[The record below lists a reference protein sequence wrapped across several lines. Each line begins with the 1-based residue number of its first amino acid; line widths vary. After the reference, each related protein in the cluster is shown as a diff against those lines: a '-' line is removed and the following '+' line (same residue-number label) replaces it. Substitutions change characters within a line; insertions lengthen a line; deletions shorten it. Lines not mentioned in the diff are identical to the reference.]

1 MRPIENILALIAAV
15 LVAGAVVP
23 WSLRLACAVAAVG
36 VLLLMIVNRY
46 RAHTAKV
53 QKRRVLDVYSAVER
67 LRSERK
73 ARFEQGRPR
82 RRSG

>member
-15 LVAGAVVP
+15 LVAGAVFP
-23 WSLRLACAVAAVG
+23 WSLRLACALAAVG
-36 VLLLMIVNRY
+36 VLLIMIVNRY

-53 QKRRVLDVYSAVER
+53 QKRRVLDVYAAVDR

>member
-15 LVAGAVVP
+15 LVAGAVIP
-23 WSLRLACAVAAVG
+23 WSLRLACALAAVG

-46 RAHTAKV
+46 RAHTVKV
-53 QKRRVLDVYSAVER
+53 QKRRVLDVYSAVDR
-67 LRSERK
+67 LRAERK